1 MVDNKLK
8 YLAMMTSMGCPS
20 KRAEQLESECLEGI
34 LFIIKNQKCINSEQ
48 ALAMP
53 ALLKDRL
60 PGHMITSVM
69 SAVDARV
76 DLGAAVDKSSPD
88 KQVCLYM
95 DKLLTDALWDLFQQ
109 PHTHDREEQ
118 LLMVMAMVFATLGI
132 KKGNERTHALG
143 AALATQSL
151 GFDVNRLLNATRS
164 LKRHVEAANQASN
177 LLMGPWIYPSDA
189 KTLQEQHPDIFQ
201 QAFQG
206 GQPAPSRWTDIT
218 RQMVLRLSVCRS
230 SRTGTCEAPAR
241 SRQSNGQ
248 SNQLMNRACSLEA
261 LPGFTWTSTPQ
272 PGGSASAGPQQ
283 QASAPPSTG
292 GLLSICN
299 GQLAIGI
306 CVSFWGPVGASH

>member
-1 MVDNKLK
+1 
-8 YLAMMTSMGCPS
+8 
-20 KRAEQLESECLEGI
+20 
-34 LFIIKNQKCINSEQ
+34 
-48 ALAMP
+48 
-53 ALLKDRL
+53 
-60 PGHMITSVM
+60 
-69 SAVDARV
+69 
-76 DLGAAVDKSSPD
+76 
-88 KQVCLYM
+88 
-95 DKLLTDALWDLFQQ
+95 
-109 PHTHDREEQ
+109 
-118 LLMVMAMVFATLGI
+118 MVMAMVFATLGI

-306 CVSFWGPVGASH
+306 WGPVGASH